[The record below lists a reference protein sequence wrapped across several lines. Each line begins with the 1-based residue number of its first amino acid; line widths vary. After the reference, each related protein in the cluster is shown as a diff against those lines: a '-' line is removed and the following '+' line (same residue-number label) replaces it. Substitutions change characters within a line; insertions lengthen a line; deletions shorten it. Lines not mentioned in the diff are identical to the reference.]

1 MASTT
6 ISTPLGVHSIAD
18 YWEASIEPILKKPEK
33 INHAIPV
40 EELGQKSSC
49 WRKEAGDSQ
58 ETIHSISI
66 NSTRTSVNRPKQILA
81 ALNSRI
87 WKLAGD
93 IGSLKKLK
101 QQIVSL
107 IQQLTA

>member
-1 MASTT
+1 MKNW
-6 ISTPLGVHSIAD
+6 G
-18 YWEASIEPILKKPEK
+18 K
-33 INHAIPV
+33 
-40 EELGQKSSC
+40 Q
-49 WRKEAGDSQ
+49 RKEAGDSQ

-93 IGSLKKLK
+93 IGKTKTTNCKLDTAIDSIKQVETTIKKERK
-101 QQIVSL
+101 KEG
-107 IQQLTA
+107 